1 MKEIDIIILTN
12 SSDDQYFQMTT
23 NAIQSLRNSSENDL
37 FNIILVESNKTNN
50 YSYDCD
56 VYLKPQADFN
66 YNLYLNQAVKHCICD
81 YSAVSNND
89 VLFHK
94 GWWAKMKQAMISHNL
109 DTASPKST
117 RPQTGIVPR
126 AEIKHRYTP
135 LNKVVEGYHV
145 VYTFCGWF
153 WAMKKEV
160 REWLF
165 PLDEQFSFFYQD
177 NDIIMRLEEK
187 NCKHALVGGSLV
199 DHFGQ
204 SSHKILHQKGTWL
217 QHTFGLEKKF
227 TEKWKHIKD
236 IRSKL

>member
-1 MKEIDIIILTN
+1 MKELDVIILTN
-12 SSDDQYFQMTT
+12 TIDDAIFKMTQ
-23 NAIQSLRNSSENDL
+23 NAIRSLRDSSEQDL

-50 YSYDCD
+50 YKYDVD
-56 VYLKPQADFN
+56 IFLRPEEDFN
-66 YNLYLNQAVKHCICD
+66 YNVYLNKAVVNCSCE

-109 DTASPKST
+109 DTASPRSQ
-117 RPQTGIVPR
+117 RQQIGIVPR
-126 AEIKHRYTP
+126 AEMKHRYTP
-135 LNKVVEGYHV
+135 MNKIVEGYQV
-145 VYTFCGWF
+145 VVTFCGWF

-165 PLDEQFSFFYQD
+165 PLDEDFSFFYQD

-187 NCKHALVGGSLV
+187 NCKHALVAGSLV

-204 SSHKILHQKGTWL
+204 TSHKILKDNGTYLRNTRFLEQK
-217 QHTFGLEKKF
+217 FVN
-227 TEKWKHIKD
+227 KWKHKFD
-236 IRSKL
+236 KKSP